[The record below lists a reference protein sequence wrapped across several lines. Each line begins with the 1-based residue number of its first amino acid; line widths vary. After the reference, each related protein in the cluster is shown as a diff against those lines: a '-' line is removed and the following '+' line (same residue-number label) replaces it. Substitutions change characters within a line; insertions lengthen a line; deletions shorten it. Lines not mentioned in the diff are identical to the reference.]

1 MINIDK
7 LLYRILLGYYF
18 ISLNDTKYKIVYPS
32 IELKYEAEILYDSI
46 IDDNKYDK
54 SWMTEEEINFE
65 LAKNEIWT
73 KEDNDIL
80 EITKKSIDS
89 TKIELYLNFGISSKR
104 NKIKKSIK
112 AMNRQINE
120 LYSKKNSLN
129 YLSIK
134 EHALTIKNE
143 FLIMNSIY
151 TLNNKLYFD
160 NPKNENYETKE
171 LHYFIKEILDN
182 SIDIIMLKSIAR
194 SEIWKSYINSNT
206 QLENSINL
214 NDDYRYLLSIH
225 KMYENAKQHPES
237 PTEEIINDDDALDG
251 WFLFQNKKAE
261 KEKKKN
267 ATLDKLGNKL
277 KESDHVFIVGQD
289 QQEIAEVYSLNDD
302 KEREIARQVIDA
314 TYKSPTLTDWKD
326 IPFVKQQ
333 LIEEKNTLKN

>member
-1 MINIDK
+1 MINLDK
-7 LLYRILLGYYF
+7 LLYRILLGYYY
-18 ISLNDTKYKIVYPS
+18 IILNDVKYKVIYPS

-46 IDDNKYDK
+46 IEDNKYDK
-54 SWMTEEEINFE
+54 SWMTQEEINFE

-73 KEDNDIL
+73 KEDEDIL
-80 EITKKSIDS
+80 EKTKKSIDLI
-89 TKIELYLNFGISSKR
+89 KIELYLNFSNSSKR
-104 NKIKKSIK
+104 NKIKKNIK
-112 AMNRQINE
+112 MINKQINE
-120 LYSKKNSLN
+120 LFSKKNSLS

-160 NPKNENYETKE
+160 NPKNEIYETKE
-171 LHYFIKEILDN
+171 LHYFVKEILDN
-182 SIDIIMLKSIAR
+182 SIDITMLKSISR
-194 SEIWKSYINSNT
+194 SELWKSYINSNAEL
-206 QLENSINL
+206 QNSINL

-237 PTEEIINDDDALDG
+237 PTEEIFNDDDALDG

-267 ATLDKLGNKL
+267 ATLDKLGDKL
-277 KESDHVFIVGQD
+277 KESNHVFIIGQD
-289 QQEIAEVYSLNDD
+289 QQEIEDIYALNDD
-302 KEREIARQVIDA
+302 KEREIARQVINA
-314 TYKSPTLTDWKD
+314 SYKSSSPTDWKD

-333 LIEEKNTLKN
+333 LIEEQNTLKK